1 MSVRKWRRV
10 WTALCWEHAGGTF
23 LWFFFVII
31 DGNDY
36 MNNDNHDNDNHD
48 NDNHEN
54 DNHDNDYH
62 DKDNH
67 DNANMMIHH

>member
-10 WTALCWEHAGGTF
+10 WTALCWEQAGGTF
-23 LWFFFVII
+23 LWCFVII
-31 DGNDY
+31 GGNDY
-36 MNNDNHDNDNHD
+36 MNNDNHDNDNNK

-62 DKDNH
+62 DEDNH
-67 DNANMMIHH
+67 DNDNMMIHH